1 MLLYLTVKLF
11 EYYFAQVP
19 LIFKKI
25 VSGTLK
31 WSCLAFPQCMINR
44 SGHAIYS
51 SSSLIARFS
60 EKWTK
65 RVVGGKSHNKTG
77 CARVARYAQLER
89 PRWAIPPKPAA
100 APRQQKPEPAPESLS
115 VSFSTS
121 RASLLWLF
129 LRWTGE
135 KRLFWI
141 FSWEIV

>member
-11 EYYFAQVP
+11 GSYFAQVP
-19 LIFKKI
+19 LFFKKI

-31 WSCLAFPQCMINR
+31 WSCLAFPQCIKNPT
-44 SGHAIYS
+44 GHAIYS

-65 RVVGGKSHNKTG
+65 RVVGGKRNCKTG
-77 CARVARYAQLER
+77 GARVAQLER

-100 APRQQKPEPAPESLS
+100 APRQQKPEPAPESSS

-129 LRWTGE
+129 LRWTGK
-135 KRLFWI
+135 KRLFLI
-141 FSWEIV
+141 SLEDRLESR